1 MLFSQK
7 KDGNPATMTTWMDP
21 EGMMSTEISQTNER
35 QVQNDLTL
43 MWNIKETFL
52 THRNRECHGGCQWL
66 RAEGNGKILVKVY
79 KLPVI
84 RAISI
89 YSDKQLGDY
98 S

>member
-1 MLFSQK
+1 
-7 KDGNPATMTTWMDP
+7 MTTWIDP
-21 EGMMSTEISQTNER
+21 EGMMSTEISQTKER

-84 RAISI
+84 RAIST